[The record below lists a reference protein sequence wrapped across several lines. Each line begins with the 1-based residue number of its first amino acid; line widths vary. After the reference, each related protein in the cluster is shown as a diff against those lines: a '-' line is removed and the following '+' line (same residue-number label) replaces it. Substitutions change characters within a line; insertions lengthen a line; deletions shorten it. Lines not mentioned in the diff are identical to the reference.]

1 MHTGMRREALRSESA
16 ALCTLAKL
24 DAAAFAVADTAPASG
39 GEGQQISLVVAEG
52 VEVVLPLAGGTCK
65 QHKLPLSMQ

>member
-1 MHTGMRREALRSESA
+1 MRREALRSESA

-24 DAAAFAVADTAPASG
+24 DAAAFAVADAASAAG

-52 VEVVLPLAGGTCK
+52 VEVVLPLAGGEC
-65 QHKLPLSMQ
+65 SVVGFCCG